1 MQSGLIRMLW
11 GGGLSV
17 GYEEEI
23 NWLLVGSGLIRM
35 LWGGGLSVGYG
46 EEINW

>member
-23 NWLLVGSGLIRM
+23 IGNLWGVIRM
-35 LWGGGLSVGYG
+35 LWGGGLSVGYV
-46 EEINW
+46 NW